1 MLINLYQTPMKFL
14 THFNCF
20 SLFLLF
26 SQLAFASPFE
36 QQELEIEKHY
46 QQAPQ
51 QGNIVDR
58 IKFFSKQ
65 FMGKPYVLGPLGEGA
80 AGFYDQSPL
89 FRFDGFDCTTY
100 VETVLGF
107 AYTNNASEF
116 KQTLNKIRYKQ
127 GKISYLNRNHFMSID
142 WNPNNTHNGLLQEY
156 TDKIVDKNA
165 TPIFIVADAT
175 IDKAGWLQKKSIS
188 DIKISASELT
198 KAKRLQKLKAQSTRY
213 IPVQSHLKYLPLSK
227 LFNSDRQP
235 MDEYFQQI
243 PDGSIIEIIRPN
255 WQLKKVIG
263 TNLQISHLGFAIKQE
278 QVLYFREASSEEK
291 KVIDIPLTT
300 YLKKYIDSPTV
311 KGINIFIPSK
321 QP

>member
-1 MLINLYQTPMKFL
+1 
-14 THFNCF
+14 
-20 SLFLLF
+20 
-26 SQLAFASPFE
+26 
-36 QQELEIEKHY
+36 
-46 QQAPQ
+46 
-51 QGNIVDR
+51 
-58 IKFFSKQ
+58 
-65 FMGKPYVLGPLGEGA
+65 
-80 AGFYDQSPL
+80 
-89 FRFDGFDCTTY
+89 
-100 VETVLGF
+100 
-107 AYTNNASEF
+107 
-116 KQTLNKIRYKQ
+116 
-127 GKISYLNRNHFMSID
+127 MSID
-142 WNPNNTHNGLLQEY
+142 WNPNNTNNGLLQEY
-156 TDKIVDKNA
+156 TGKIIDKNA
-165 TPIFIVADAT
+165 NPIFVVADAT

-188 DIKISASELT
+188 DIKISASEIT

-235 MDEYFQQI
+235 MNEYFQQI

-311 KGINIFIPSK
+311 KGINIFIPNQLAKAHFQVLVNAGDS
-321 QP
+321 